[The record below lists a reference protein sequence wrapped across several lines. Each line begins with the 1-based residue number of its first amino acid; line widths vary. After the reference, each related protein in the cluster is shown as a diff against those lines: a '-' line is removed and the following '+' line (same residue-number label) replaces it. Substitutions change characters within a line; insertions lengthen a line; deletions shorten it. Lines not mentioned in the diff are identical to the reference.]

1 MTPLFRLP
9 PAACRLPPRRR
20 RRLSPSPVAGR
31 SFNSIVCR
39 HHGQATHLPWLVG
52 KAGKL
57 LQALTRGLEEVAQ
70 VEPWTTSFN
79 PGTTT
84 LERLLELT
92 REVDFAAFVFAQD
105 DWTSNRATRI
115 RILGHRGRR
124 LRATT
129 LSSKPDCSAESSA
142 CAGRSSST
150 RRAQSCRVTSSVSRA
165 CVMGTQPPPRDQGH
179 QPEDPNGDRERRP
192 PEPHRRPVVA
202 VVADRADC
210 GEPSAVSLLRISR
223 DRDGA
228 LEVRGRSWQEDGR
241 LSARYWSEATREKRD
256 PAGVFYYRK
265 GERPLNVNAPQL
277 NGTGEIVIES
287 ADRAAGY
294 FTTRSDGDPNVNFRT
309 SGIYLR
315 ADPNDLAVMDG
326 RDDRQRVELIAERLK
341 IGSRLR

>member
-1 MTPLFRLP
+1 MDK
-9 PAACRLPPRRR
+9 PRIF
-20 RRLSPSPVAGR
+20 LGSSGK
-31 SFNSIVCR
+31 
-39 HHGQATHLPWLVG
+39 QA
-52 KAGKL
+52 KL
-57 LQALTRGLEEVAQ
+57 LQALTRGLEDVVH

-105 DWTSNRATRI
+105 DWTSNTPPA
-115 RILGHRGRR
+115 
-124 LRATT
+124 
-129 LSSKPDCSAESSA
+129 SESSA
-142 CAGRSSST
+142 TGQAS
-150 RRAQSCRVTSSVSRA
+150 
-165 CVMGTQPPPRDQGH
+165 PRDNVVFEAGLFGGVLGMRRTFILH
-179 QPEDPNGDRERRP
+179 ANGAKLPSDLLGLTCVRYANATAAAELKVINEKLRTAIESEGRLSRIEGLWWQLSLTERT
-192 PEPHRRPVVA
+192 V
-202 VVADRADC
+202 

-256 PAGVFYYRK
+256 PAGVFYYWK

-277 NGTGEIVIES
+277 NGTGEIMIES

-294 FTTRSDGDPNVNFRT
+294 FTTRSDGDPNVKFRT
-309 SGIYLR
+309 SGVYLR
-315 ADPNDLAVMDG
+315 ADANDLTIMDG

-341 IGSRLR
+341 DWKSAAVT